1 MLDHLR
7 KLMMAGAV
15 CLVAGSATASAEEIM
30 FGYLEQP
37 GSPMDIAANEFAK
50 QLSKKTG
57 GELTAV
63 LYPARQI
70 GDAQQLVE
78 QTSTG
83 QIQMY
88 AAGYTGHKQFDYTAL
103 PYLFDDWD
111 HFRAALFSE
120 IGQPWIDAFVTEKNM
135 RLVGIVERGPRHL
148 STSEVVV
155 KTPADVKGLHIRAP
169 QIDIFVETWRA
180 LGANPEP
187 IPFGELYMALR
198 TGVVNAQENPI
209 ETFATNNFQ
218 EVQKNLILTGHTLL
232 PNFVAINE
240 DFYKGLSEEH
250 RKAFHEALDAGVQ
263 AGADA
268 LDNEEQAMLD
278 KMKAEG
284 LNVVEPDIAAFRE
297 ATKGVAAS
305 VNVDA
310 VWGEGAYDKIRAMSK

>member
-37 GSPMDIAANEFAK
+37 GSPMDIAAKEFAK
-50 QLSKKTG
+50 QLSEKTG

-155 KTPADVKGLHIRAP
+155 KTPADVNGLHIRAP

-268 LDNEEQAMLD
+268 LDSEEQAMLD